1 MLEEKELYREARG
14 LAVAGALVV
23 ALVLAGGG
31 SATLAGEVGA
41 EPRIPE
47 GVERVPH
54 DSTVFRPDPT
64 YEDKPYDVDAQIE
77 IYGGKTEFKPPRPLL
92 ELGREIY
99 TAGPFTEAKTY
110 LGDKNPLAPHFYV
123 YGDLQTVVGYA
134 DNGAVEVGQL
144 ATRLNLDLDLGIT
157 PTERIHAFLRPLD
170 RGGKFTRYEFYGDDD
185 DENFEGEFNGN
196 IEALFFEGDVGPITQ
211 GITGEYNNIDLPF
224 AVGFM
229 PLLMQNGIWLEDAF
243 IGVAAT
249 IPAMNSPALDISN
262 ADVTVFA
269 GFDQVDSQAFI
280 DTVGDVANHN
290 VNIYGVTAFI
300 EANQGYWEIG
310 YGYSDGE
317 GANLD
322 DFDYHNLTAAF
333 TRRYGSWLSNSVRG
347 IWNFGQDAPGRQQT
361 ADGFILFVE
370 NSLITRL
377 PTTLVPYANFW
388 AGFDRPQG
396 LGQQAR
402 GLLKNTGINFET
414 DAITQF
420 PKLDD
425 TGRNTYGGA
434 LGLEYLFELDQQIVV
449 EVATAQ
455 VIEGDNE
462 PGRPALGDQ
471 YAIGFRYQLPITKAW
486 IVRADG
492 MYGFREFDDDIRG
505 LRLELRRK
513 F

>member
-14 LAVAGALVV
+14 LAVAGALAV

-31 SATLAGEVGA
+31 SATLAGEA
-41 EPRIPE
+41 DTEPRIPE

-300 EANQGYWEIG
+300 EANQGWVK
-310 YGYSDGE
+310 
-317 GANLD
+317 
-322 DFDYHNLTAAF
+322 T
-333 TRRYGSWLSNSVRG
+333 
-347 IWNFGQDAPGRQQT
+347 
-361 ADGFILFVE
+361 
-370 NSLITRL
+370 
-377 PTTLVPYANFW
+377 
-388 AGFDRPQG
+388 
-396 LGQQAR
+396 
-402 GLLKNTGINFET
+402 
-414 DAITQF
+414 
-420 PKLDD
+420 
-425 TGRNTYGGA
+425 
-434 LGLEYLFELDQQIVV
+434 
-449 EVATAQ
+449 
-455 VIEGDNE
+455 
-462 PGRPALGDQ
+462 
-471 YAIGFRYQLPITKAW
+471 
-486 IVRADG
+486 
-492 MYGFREFDDDIRG
+492 
-505 LRLELRRK
+505 
-513 F
+513 